1 MANELIRTALKNKGM
16 RQWQLA
22 NALNIHE
29 TTLCCKLRHELP
41 QDEQARMLKIIDS
54 FSGIDQLSAGTGA
67 D

>member
-1 MANELIRTALKNKGM
+1 MANAKIRAALKNKGM

-22 NALNIHE
+22 DALNIHE
-29 TTLCCKLRHELP
+29 KTLCAKLRHELP

-54 FSGIDQLSAGTGA
+54 FNGIDQLSSGTGA